1 MQNRILRTGTD
12 WYVLKVS
19 YILKEYSKYS
29 DVSHIIGIHCAKVP
43 WVHRS
48 MPYTYTNFL
57 ASICSFAQLAAN
69 FLNVIWKYIVAHTLK
84 QMC

>member
-1 MQNRILRTGTD
+1 MQNRTLRTGTD

-29 DVSHIIGIHCAKVP
+29 GVSHIIGTLCAKVS

-48 MPYTYTNFL
+48 IPYTWTNFL

-69 FLNVIWKYIVAHTLK
+69 FLNVTWNYIVAHTLK
-84 QMC
+84 QIC